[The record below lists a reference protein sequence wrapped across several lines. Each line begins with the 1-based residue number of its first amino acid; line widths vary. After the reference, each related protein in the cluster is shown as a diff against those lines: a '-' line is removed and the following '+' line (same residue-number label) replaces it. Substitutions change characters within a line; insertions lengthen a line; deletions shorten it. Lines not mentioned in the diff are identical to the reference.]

1 MFSHIVLQVLTI
13 QDDTDEVLLSD
24 KKGGQLNQQWK
35 REELDTDEGWFTLYN
50 EEFDRYLS
58 VDCDDV
64 ASEICGKSKDHP

>member
-13 QDDTDEVLLSD
+13 LDEDDEVLLSD

-58 VDCDDV
+58 VDCEGLD
-64 ASEICGKSKDHP
+64 SETCGKSKHS